1 MPPRASTSAPSLAF
15 NVAPE
20 QSQLRAQPSNPA
32 ASRGRV
38 VAKPRFQKMSGQSKR
53 DGSFDEDE
61 DEGEEDVEVDAEQ
74 EEDED
79 DGEGEDDTLP
89 AQGKRK
95 GKAPAA
101 QARKPRFPN
110 KRNTQS
116 VGRRKIKIDYIQDK
130 ARRHVT
136 FTKRKSGLMKK
147 AYELSTLTGTDCFV
161 LVVSESG
168 AVYTFSTTA
177 LSGITD
183 HPRGKEV
190 LEAVLRG
197 ELRGDAADDAPVAS
211 GSGSNVQQAS
221 YEPPSTSA
229 APAEQNEHPHDPLHD
244 IMLPHFELD
253 PALSGLDLPV
263 PPMMGD
269 SSSHFPSSSSALHPG
284 LFSGFDLGGH
294 SSSDFLHLPPTTTAS
309 TSSAPLP
316 LPPLDFTAPLAS
328 TSSSASLFSA
338 TTATAAPPTAAASP
352 PTSTS
357 SSLTPYELARLS
369 HAAAFASYQ
378 ATVPF
383 DRAPSYVLGNAGL
396 GQSVKEALKPLEKG
410 EEPPAAEEALRALRD
425 EGSPHEGAEGKKG
438 SGALKRK
445 HGASDFGEE
454 AWALVKKVKERAS
467 TSGGVGSL
475 GIQSGFFA
483 APSPAGQAGAGSGS
497 SPGES
502 VSGLEAI
509 RWAARSTTNSPAGAF
524 GASNSPAAG
533 GGAAG
538 TPRVGLAE
546 DEAAGEEVSSGEGV
560 QERKARWKL
569 AAAEV
574 LQEAKRTR
582 TVSTIL
588 RAYCYSLYA
597 TSPLPP
603 PFDPSAPLYSLSEAI
618 EGLHWASF
626 ARMCEKARVED
637 VGELALAAEEWLG
650 RWLPREFSNRVPAAF
665 LRSALAAARAIFLP
679 FTDFLEA
686 HALAPDSVCMRLVSP
701 VPATDETGGFTEERQ
716 RELYASEG
724 DEGGGETEEGRE
736 GAGGGAVE
744 EAGA

>member
-147 AYELSTLTGTDCFV
+147 VRGSCPLCPTHCLLHRVDSSKRVLAQAYELSTLTGTDCFV

-574 LQEAKRTR
+574 LQEAKRVRPLFLSPFVLLANRFPRQTR

-650 RWLPREFSNRVPAAF
+650 RWLRAWRFSSLFHR
-665 LRSALAAARAIFLP
+665 
-679 FTDFLEA
+679 FTPYE
-686 HALAPDSVCMRLVSP
+686 P
-701 VPATDETGGFTEERQ
+701 
-716 RELYASEG
+716 
-724 DEGGGETEEGRE
+724 
-736 GAGGGAVE
+736 
-744 EAGA
+744 

>member
-1 MPPRASTSAPSLAF
+1 MPPRASTSSSGVAF

-79 DGEGEDDTLP
+79 EGRGEDDTPP

-95 GKAPAA
+95 GEAPAA

-183 HPRGKEV
+183 HPRGKEL

-197 ELRGDAADDAPVAS
+197 ELRGDEADDAPVAS
-211 GSGSNVQQAS
+211 GSGSSAQQAT
-221 YEPPSTSA
+221 YEQPATSVA
-229 APAEQNEHPHDPLHD
+229 APEQNEQHHGHLHD
-244 IMLPHFELD
+244 IMLPQFELD
-253 PALSGLDLPV
+253 PALGGLDLPV

-269 SSSHFPSSSSALHPG
+269 SSVHFPSSSSALHPG

-294 SSSDFLHLPPTTTAS
+294 SASDYLHLPPTTTAS

-328 TSSSASLFSA
+328 TSSSTSLFSV
-338 TTATAAPPTAAASP
+338 TTATAAPLTAAASP
-352 PTSTS
+352 PTSAS

-378 ATVPF
+378 AAVPF
-383 DRAPSYVLGNAGL
+383 DRAPSYVLGNAGSA
-396 GQSVKEALKPLEKG
+396 QSVREALKPLEKG
-410 EEPPAAEEALRALRD
+410 EERRAVEGALRALRD
-425 EGSPHEGAEGKKG
+425 EGSPDEGAEGKRS
-438 SGALKRK
+438 SGMLKRK

-467 TSGGVGSL
+467 VSGGVGSL
-475 GIQSGFFA
+475 GIQSGFCA
-483 APSPAGQAGAGSGS
+483 TSPAAGQAGVGSRS

-509 RWAARSTTNSPAGAF
+509 RWAARSTTNSPAGGF
-524 GASNSPAAG
+524 GASSSPAAG
-533 GGAAG
+533 GAAAVTPILGAEG
-538 TPRVGLAE
+538 
-546 DEAAGEEVSSGEGV
+546 EAAGEEVSSGEGV

-582 TVSTIL
+582 SVSTIL
-588 RAYCYSLYA
+588 RAHCYSLYA
-597 TSPLPP
+597 SSPLPP
-603 PFDPSAPLYSLSEAI
+603 SFDPSAPLYSLAEAI

-626 ARMCEKARVED
+626 ARMCDKAGVEE
-637 VGELALAAEEWLG
+637 VGELAVAAEEWLG
-650 RWLPREFSNRVPAAF
+650 RWLPREFSNRVPAPLF
-665 LRSALAAARAIFLP
+665 PSALAASRTIFLP

-686 HALAPDSVCMRLVSP
+686 HALAPDNICMRLVSP
-701 VPATDETGGFTEERQ
+701 VPATEERGGFAEER
-716 RELYASEG
+716 RRGLYASEG
-724 DEGGGETEEGRE
+724 AVGGGETEDMRE
-736 GAGGGAVE
+736 GPEAEGEGA
-744 EAGA
+744 A